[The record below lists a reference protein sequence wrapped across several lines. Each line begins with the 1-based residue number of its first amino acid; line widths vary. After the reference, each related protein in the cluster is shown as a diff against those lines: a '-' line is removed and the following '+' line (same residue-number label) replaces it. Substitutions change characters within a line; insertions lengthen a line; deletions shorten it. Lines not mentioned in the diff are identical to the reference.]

1 MPTKYPQ
8 RDWEIFLM
16 PLMTVKDAEEVQ
28 SILKEAG
35 HDYQIELEDGK
46 IIVMGPSDIVSSEIG
61 SLLIRLLGN
70 WIYPRRLGRIFDSAG
85 GFILPDTNLTAPDV
99 SFVRAQR
106 LRRSIRYFAEM
117 VPDLVVEIKSQS
129 DRIKTIEK
137 KILRFVELGALVG
150 IVIDPDRETVKVFRP
165 NSEPI
170 ILENEDILTIPELF
184 PGWSIQITELWPPVF
199 TEDEMSE

>member
-1 MPTKYPQ
+1 
-8 RDWEIFLM
+8 M
-16 PLMTVKDAEEVQ
+16 PLMTVKDAEKVQ
-28 SILKEAG
+28 AILKEAG

-46 IIVMGPSDIVSSEIG
+46 IIIMGPSDIVSNEVG

-85 GFILPDTNLTAPDV
+85 AFILPDSNLTGTDV

-129 DRIKTIEK
+129 DRIKKLEQTVNKFI
-137 KILRFVELGALVG
+137 ELGALVG
-150 IVIDPDRETVKVFRP
+150 IVIDPDLETVKVFRP

-170 ILENEDILTIPELF
+170 LLENEDILTIPELL
-184 PGWSIQITELWPPVF
+184 PGWSVQITELWPPVF
-199 TEDEMSE
+199 TEDEMLE

>member
-1 MPTKYPQ
+1 
-8 RDWEIFLM
+8 M
-16 PLMTVKDAEEVQ
+16 PLMTVKDVEEVQ

-46 IIVMGPSDIVSSEIG
+46 IIVMGPSDIVSSEVG
-61 SLLIRLLGN
+61 AELIRLLGN
-70 WIYPRRLGRIFDSAG
+70 WIKPRHLGRIFDSAG
-85 GFILPDTNLTAPDV
+85 GFILPDSNLTAPDV

-129 DRIKTIEK
+129 DRIKTLEK
-137 KILRFVELGALVG
+137 KILRFIELGALVG

-165 NSEPI
+165 DSEPI
-170 ILENEDILTIPELF
+170 LLENEDILTITELL

-199 TEDEMSE
+199 TEDEISE